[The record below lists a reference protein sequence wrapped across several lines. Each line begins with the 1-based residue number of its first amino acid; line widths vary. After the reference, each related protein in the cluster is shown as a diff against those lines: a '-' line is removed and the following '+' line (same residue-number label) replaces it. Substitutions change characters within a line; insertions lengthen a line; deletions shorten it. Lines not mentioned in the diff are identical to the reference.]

1 MGMVRV
7 MRIVLVRHGRPAMG
21 RSRWI
26 GHAAFAAY
34 IDDYQA
40 AGLDQGSAPPDEL
53 LAEVKGIK
61 RVFTSE
67 LQRSIDSAR
76 VLLPKAE
83 LVSTPLFTESPLAS
97 PRVPALRL
105 KAPAWAVM
113 SRIAWHGGFRPGIE
127 SYGQSKH
134 RARKALE
141 LLVGEAETEGKAVL
155 VAHGYFNAILGRA
168 LVQRGWRK
176 VQGAH
181 RVKFWNA
188 VIYERDTAMH
198 TARGA
203 AVAKPASRIGRLRE
217 RIRRKKA
224 A

>member
-1 MGMVRV
+1 M
-7 MRIVLVRHGRPAMG
+7 A

-40 AGLDQGSAPPDEL
+40 AGLDTASAPPEEL
-53 LAEVKGIK
+53 RAAVQGAR
-61 RVFTSE
+61 RVFASD

-76 VLLPKAE
+76 ALLPQAE

-97 PRVPALRL
+97 PRLPAVRM
-105 KAPAWAVM
+105 KAPAWAVV
-113 SRIAWHGGFRPGIE
+113 SRIAWHGGFKPGIE
-127 SYGQSKH
+127 GYGQSKN
-134 RARKALE
+134 RARQAVE
-141 LLVGEAETEGKAVL
+141 LLVAEAESEGTAVL

-168 LVQRGWRK
+168 LTQRGWRK
-176 VQGAH
+176 VAGAH
-181 RVKFWNA
+181 RARFWNA
-188 VIYERDTAMH
+188 VVYERD
-198 TARGA
+198 A
-203 AVAKPASRIGRLRE
+203 AVNVARPHPVTTRIGRLRN

>member
-1 MGMVRV
+1 
-7 MRIVLVRHGRPAMG
+7 MG

-26 GHAAFAAY
+26 GHADFATY

-40 AGLDQGSAPPDEL
+40 AGLDQGSAPPEEL

-61 RVFTSE
+61 RVFASE

-76 VLLPKAE
+76 LLLPKAE

-127 SYGQSKH
+127 SYGQSKV

-141 LLVGEAETEGKAVL
+141 LLVAEAEKENKAVL

-168 LVQRGWRK
+168 LAQRGWRK

-181 RVKFWNA
+181 RVRYWNA
-188 VIYERDTAMH
+188 VIYERDTATH
-198 TARGA
+198 
-203 AVAKPASRIGRLRE
+203 AVRAGVPPAAKPATRIGRLRE